1 MENKQPKPTINPA
14 LPLQEMQFSGH
25 TLSFM
30 NNLPGMAYRCLCDR
44 DWTMLFL
51 SQGCEEITGFSDKD
65 LLAKGTFAFTTL
77 IDPQDRD
84 QVFKIITEAV
94 KQNRQYQLEYRIL
107 HRDGSTHWVWEQ
119 GNAIYD
125 DQGEPLYL
133 DGYIVDI
140 TSRKQMEQ
148 EMKNAANHLVELNAT
163 KDKFFSLVAHDLQN
177 PVYAIISLS
186 EFLESNLDSFSPR
199 ELLSFINQINV
210 SAKGIYSL
218 LENLLDWARSQTGKI
233 TIQRDYVS
241 LPRLI
246 HFLIDYFRP
255 TAQEKKIEILFN
267 FEEELMVE
275 SDSRLLTSILRNLI
289 SNAIKY
295 SYPSSRVTVHMTA
308 NEELI
313 EISVSDRGTGISR
326 RNLERIFRID
336 NELRALGTNH
346 EEGSG
351 LGLIL
356 VKTFADLLGG
366 DVAAVSKLNQGS
378 TFSLYLPNRKPLD
391 WVDRPN

>member
-1 MENKQPKPTINPA
+1 MEKKKPKPTINPV

-25 TLSFM
+25 TLNFM
-30 NNLPGMAYRCLCDR
+30 NNLPGMAYRCLFDA

-51 SQGCEEITGFSDKD
+51 SQGCKEITGYSGKE

-77 IDPQDRD
+77 IEPLDRD
-84 QVFKIITEAV
+84 HVFKTISEAV
-94 KQNRQYQLEYRIL
+94 KQNRQYQLEYRMI

-119 GNAIYD
+119 GHAIY
-125 DQGEPLYL
+125 GEQSNPLYL

-140 TSRKQMEQ
+140 TSRKKMEQ
-148 EMKNAANHLVELNAT
+148 EMKNAANHLVKLNAT

-186 EFLESNLDSFSPR
+186 EFLENNLDSFSSQ

-210 SAKGIYSL
+210 SAKGIYAL

-246 HFLIDYFRP
+246 NFLIDYFKP
-255 TAQEKKIEILFN
+255 TTQEKKIEIAFN
-267 FEEELMVE
+267 FTDELMVE

-295 SYPSSRVTVHMTA
+295 SHPNSRVTIQLKA
-308 NEELI
+308 NEEQI
-313 EISVSDRGTGISR
+313 EISVTDRGTGISR

-356 VKTFADLLGG
+356 VKTFADLIGG
-366 DVAAVSKLNQGS
+366 KVYAISKLNQGS
-378 TFSLYLPNRKPLD
+378 TFTLILPNRKPQD
-391 WVDRPN
+391 WIDKPD